1 MFAHYIA
8 HMYSYTLVYTIIYI
22 ILLKV
27 VEVGT
32 SAKHMWAF
40 PAPTL
45 NSEEYPHPLT
55 RNNLEPN
62 LQHTQNT
69 HQCNINKQKFKC
81 FYFRRFKFPKKDLKK
96 KPQFLFS
103 SSKHAM
109 SKRISASTKVIGTF
123 WLKEFTSRTNLK
135 ENIN

>member
-62 LQHTQNT
+62 
-69 HQCNINKQKFKC
+69 
-81 FYFRRFKFPKKDLKK
+81 
-96 KPQFLFS
+96 
-103 SSKHAM
+103 
-109 SKRISASTKVIGTF
+109 
-123 WLKEFTSRTNLK
+123 
-135 ENIN
+135 